1 MKDYST
7 EADARIVIDDL
18 LRQAGWD
25 PADKSQVLT
34 EVSIRDTSWVISEPV
49 APYEYKPSRKT
60 KDSDEIPT
68 GRADYVLMDR
78 SGRPLAIVEAKRSAI
93 EPYTAKQQ
101 ALPYAKKIGSP
112 FIFLTNGELIY
123 FWDYGN
129 DDARIVNSFFSRRD
143 LERLVEM
150 RATRKP
156 LATIEIPE
164 YYLRQGEIRQVRAL
178 PTGCH
183 AGPGPRCGAR
193 QAPFPDR
200 TTHLHR
206 QNGSRLPLYQASH
219 SGRTR

>member
-34 EVSIRDTSWVISEPV
+34 EHALPEG
-49 APYEYKPSRKT
+49 
-60 KDSDEIPT
+60 
-68 GRADYVLMDR
+68 GRADYLMLSR
-78 SGRPLAIVEAKRSAI
+78 NGRPLAIIEAKRTAI

-129 DDARIVNSFFSRRD
+129 DDARIVNSFSRAAILSAWLRCGLLGSRSRR
-143 LERLVEM
+143 
-150 RATRKP
+150 
-156 LATIEIPE
+156 
-164 YYLRQGEIRQVRAL
+164 
-178 PTGCH
+178 
-183 AGPGPRCGAR
+183 
-193 QAPFPDR
+193 
-200 TTHLHR
+200 
-206 QNGSRLPLYQASH
+206 
-219 SGRTR
+219 